1 MKFEI
6 QEKLEQLAFKKTT
19 SFCYSCYQDA
29 LSGKCERCGSDDL
42 MRHLQGVGCEY
53 GTDWI
58 IKSIL
63 ESELTAVD
71 MEAAFED
78 YVSQCYPEEVK
89 VGWMTFDAVTLMKSQ
104 DPISWRIAMSDWES
118 EQLGEESIISF
129 DGGANYYNICDI
141 ENLLA
146 ENDL

>member
-1 MKFEI
+1 
-6 QEKLEQLAFKKTT
+6 
-19 SFCYSCYQDA
+19 
-29 LSGKCERCGSDDL
+29 
-42 MRHLQGVGCEY
+42 
-53 GTDWI
+53 
-58 IKSIL
+58 
-63 ESELTAVD
+63 
-71 MEAAFED
+71 
-78 YVSQCYPEEVK
+78 
-89 VGWMTFDAVTLMKSQ
+89 MTFDAVTLMKSQ